1 MALSMQ
7 QVQRQTQR
15 LIMTPQMQQSIQLLQ
30 MNSMDL
36 EQLIRHEMEENPFLE
51 IADDEEA
58 LQTDAMELSAPDA
71 AQDEGPAEAIVSDSG
86 LSDQLAE
93 KAREVE
99 AVADEPWEE
108 REYLPGSLPDRPA
121 DEPGV
126 EAAATDSED
135 ATFES
140 MAETDVDW
148 KQEYEDSDTVSFS
161 SVAEDVE
168 ENDFTEYTPAR
179 EGLHESLRRQLA
191 LSSLSGKMLAIGE
204 FLVGNVNDD
213 GYIEC
218 SLDNLAMMA
227 GYPVEFIRPDRAGKA
242 EFVDRRLRRALAKL
256 FGGVNPDSYTTMKRK
271 ELLTRIF
278 AKLLGLNYDAAALTK
293 REDLL
298 RGLIALRVARD
309 AHAFDG
315 MHDEDLLL
323 EVVAYRMKS
332 QPDVVYEV
340 LEVLQDFEPTGVC
353 ARNLAECLRLQCEE
367 RNIRNRL
374 VYRILEG
381 QLDGLLQKKFR
392 DVARALNSTEDAVA
406 EVFTLVSK
414 LEPRP
419 GRSKSKETPRFITPD
434 VYVKKVDGKYLY
446 YLNEGD
452 TGRLMVASKYRRM
465 LKPGESTPPLPESS
479 EPGNAAGMNG
489 AAPAMVEEVAPAPS
503 GVVIDRDFAQ
513 HKYKSAIWLIKNIE
527 KRKTTIL
534 RVTEAIMEFQRAFL
548 EKGIEHLRPLTLRD
562 IAEVVGMHESTIAR
576 VTANKFV
583 ETPRGVYP
591 LKYFF
596 NSGLETD
603 EGDMAASRA
612 IKELITQLIAAE
624 NPKRPLSD
632 QKIADK
638 LRDKGIQ
645 IARRTVAKY
654 REQLKI
660 LPARLR
666 KEVRTAAPPQG

>member
-1 MALSMQ
+1 MALSMH

-58 LQTDAMELSAPDA
+58 LQTDPMGLAPPEADP
-71 AQDEGPAEAIVSDSG
+71 EPAGEAIAPPPETGV
-86 LSDQLAE
+86 SDQLAE
-93 KAREVE
+93 RSLSVE
-99 AVADEPWEE
+99 QAADEPLEE
-108 REYLPGSLPDRPA
+108 REDSIPRPS
-121 DEPGV
+121 DEGGI
-126 EAAATDSED
+126 EAAAADNESD
-135 ATFES
+135 AFQS
-140 MAETDVDW
+140 IAETDVDW
-148 KQEYEDSDTVSFS
+148 NQEYDDSDTVSFS
-161 SVAEDVE
+161 SVAEDTE
-168 ENDFTEYTPAR
+168 ESDFTEYTPAR
-179 EGLHESLRRQLA
+179 EGLHDSLRRQLA
-191 LSSLSGKMLAIGE
+191 LSTLSGRQLRIGE

-218 SLDNLAMMA
+218 SIDNLAMMA
-227 GYPVEFIRPDRAGKA
+227 GYPVEFIRPDRAGKP
-242 EFVDRRLRRALAKL
+242 EFVDARLRRALAKL
-256 FGGVNPDSYTTMKRK
+256 FGGVNPEAYSTMKRK
-271 ELLTRIF
+271 ELLARIF
-278 AKLLGLNYDAAALTK
+278 ARLLGMTYDAAALAR

-298 RGLIALRVARD
+298 RGLIALRLRRPAAD
-309 AHAFDG
+309 FAD
-315 MHDEDLLL
+315 MPLEDLLL
-323 EVVAYRMKS
+323 EVVAHRMRCS
-332 QPDVVYEV
+332 PGDVFEV

-353 ARNLAECLRLQCEE
+353 ARSLAECLRLQCEE
-367 RNIRNRL
+367 RNVRNRL
-374 VYRILEG
+374 VYRILDG

-392 DVARALNSTEDAVA
+392 DVARALGTSEEAVA
-406 EVFTLVSK
+406 EVFTLISK

-419 GRSKSKETPRFITPD
+419 GRSKSRETPRFITPD
-434 VYVKKVDGKYLY
+434 VFVKKVDGKYLY

-452 TGRLMVASKYRRM
+452 TGRLMVASKYRR
-465 LKPGESTPPLPESS
+465 LAKQGDRPGDDPDGDATPP
-479 EPGNAAGMNG
+479 AGQNG
-489 AAPAMVEEVAPAPS
+489 TAPAMVEEVAPAPS
-503 GVVIDRDFAQ
+503 GIVLDRDFAQ
-513 HKYKSAIWLIKNIE
+513 QKYKSAVWLIKNIE

-576 VTANKFV
+576 VTANKYV
-583 ETPRGVYP
+583 ETPRGVFP

-612 IKELITQLIAAE
+612 IKELITQLIGAE
-624 NPKRPLSD
+624 NQKRPLSD
-632 QKIADK
+632 QKIADM
-638 LRDKGIQ
+638 LRKKGFQ

-666 KEVRTAAPPQG
+666 KEVKAPGGGA